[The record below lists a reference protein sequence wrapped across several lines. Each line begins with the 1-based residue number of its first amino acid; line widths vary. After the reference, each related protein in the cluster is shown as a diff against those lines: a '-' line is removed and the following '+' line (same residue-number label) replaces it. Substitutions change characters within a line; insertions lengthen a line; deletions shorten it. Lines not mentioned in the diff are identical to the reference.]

1 MKIPL
6 TPTEREL
13 FFSPTPSSI
22 FLAYSQIVPRPLY
35 IRYTFKLESVCIACS
50 RRSNGK
56 KWTVNS
62 LAVTPQDFIR
72 LANMFQK
79 FNFMLLVR
87 APQSVKKSAK
97 TLWKSLSKLRSEYAS
112 CMLRSE

>member
-13 FFSPTPSSI
+13 FFSPPPSSI
-22 FLAYSQIVPRPLY
+22 FLAYSQIVPRRLY
-35 IRYTFKLESVCIACS
+35 IRYIFKLESVKIAACIACS

-56 KWTVNS
+56 KGTMNS
-62 LAVTPQDFIR
+62 LAITPQDFIR

-87 APQSVKKSAK
+87 APQSVKKRAK
-97 TLWKSLSKLRSEYAS
+97 TLWKSLS
-112 CMLRSE
+112 